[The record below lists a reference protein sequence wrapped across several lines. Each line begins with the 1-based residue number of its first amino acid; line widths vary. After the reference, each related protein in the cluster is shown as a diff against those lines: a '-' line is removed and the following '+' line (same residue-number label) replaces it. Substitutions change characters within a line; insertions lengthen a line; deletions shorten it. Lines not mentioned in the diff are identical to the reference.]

1 MKIIIF
7 GLFIIFL
14 TLIYVIF
21 YCNKL
26 QYIEKHKPIIK
37 KIRENLSKLKP
48 LLKPI
53 EREKLDKIKILPS
66 IKSYTEN
73 KNDVFLCLQEPKTNK
88 YYDLNML
95 MYVTLH
101 ELAHI
106 YCDEIGHTDKYK
118 AIFEKILKMAEQ
130 VGIYD
135 PNIELPK
142 KYCNIVF

>member
-1 MKIIIF
+1 MK
-7 GLFIIFL
+7 FIIFFL
-14 TLIYVIF
+14 LIFILIVIYAIF
-21 YCNKL
+21 YCNKI

-48 LLKPI
+48 LLDPI
-53 EREKLDKIKILPS
+53 ERKKIDDIKISPG
-66 IKSYTEN
+66 IRSYTEN
-73 KNDVFLCLQEPKTNK
+73 KNDVFLCLEEPKTKK
-88 YYDLNML
+88 YYELNML

-106 YCDEIGHTDKYK
+106 FCDEIGHTDKYK
-118 AIFEKILKMAEQ
+118 AIFKKILKMAEQ